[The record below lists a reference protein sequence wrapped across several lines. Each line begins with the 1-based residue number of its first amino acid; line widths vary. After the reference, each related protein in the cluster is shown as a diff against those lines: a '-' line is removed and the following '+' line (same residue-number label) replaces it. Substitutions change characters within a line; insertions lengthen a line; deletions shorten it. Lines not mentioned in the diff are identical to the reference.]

1 LCAYL
6 AWPKS
11 ALKINSA
18 APSNAATTTE
28 KDKNHTEKVVVDKNL
43 SHKFRKGDRSKLTSR
58 TKEAIMKTNSSS
70 KLPNDN
76 DTKLTSQ
83 GAAEVPQTSKSSE
96 GKRKVGKNKHAS
108 VYQKPWKKAQN
119 NRMFPLIIH
128 WPSFMNENYFLY

>member
-1 LCAYL
+1 
-6 AWPKS
+6 
-11 ALKINSA
+11 
-18 APSNAATTTE
+18 
-28 KDKNHTEKVVVDKNL
+28 
-43 SHKFRKGDRSKLTSR
+43 
-58 TKEAIMKTNSSS
+58 MKTNSSS

-83 GAAEVPQTSKSSE
+83 GAAEVPETSKSSE

-108 VYQKPWKKAQN
+108 VYQKPWKKARN

>member
-1 LCAYL
+1 
-6 AWPKS
+6 
-11 ALKINSA
+11 
-18 APSNAATTTE
+18 
-28 KDKNHTEKVVVDKNL
+28 
-43 SHKFRKGDRSKLTSR
+43 
-58 TKEAIMKTNSSS
+58 MKKKSSS

-108 VYQKPWKKAQN
+108 VYQKPLKKAIN

-128 WPSFMNENYFLY
+128 RPSFYEENYFLY